1 MTLDLEQ
8 TLLLKKNVL
17 LLIKSCVFLTK
28 KNCTFIGFF
37 CIIFP
42 KFVY

>member
-28 KNCTFIGFF
+28 KNCTFTGFF